1 MDTMVEDTRLPA
13 DIDAQPVVRAA
24 AALRPV
30 LRTYHEQIEREQ
42 RLPPALVE
50 QLHAAGFYRMVIP
63 RALGGL
69 QVDPLTY
76 LRVVELLAEGAGSV
90 GWNLANNSI
99 GQLVTLGLP
108 DEGVHEIY
116 PAGHDT
122 VIAGTAVQGG
132 GQAVPVEG
140 GYRVNGRWTFGS
152 GCQESSWMLGS
163 FQILDG
169 GEPRRRP
176 DGGSLYWRGVFPRA
190 EAEIVPGSWDVA
202 GLRGTGSF
210 DWTVKDVFLPERR
223 TCPHVGVPLDN
234 QWSRWPGIT
243 YALPSQA
250 WVGPHHSSVITGIAR
265 AGIDALIA
273 LAVEKTPRGRTGML
287 CENPQ
292 VQDAVGRADA
302 ILNAGRVY
310 RSAMIAELWNTI
322 AAGGRDHAGA
332 AGALPAGLDLRR
344 RQRARGD
351 GPGVPARR
359 QHVVQAREPAG
370 GVLARSARGGADGHG
385 RRRSGTRSA
394 GGRCWG
400 WIRGRGCGRRRATG
414 YVPRSA
420 LYMRART
427 HRSGAADRKM
437 SREGSAAGDSRAA
450 RRSNP
455 VSNVPVRSRRA
466 PAAARRRSGAACTVS
481 DRRHASVSAGTTS
494 IADPSRLGG
503 SLDRRIAKGGNAMQ
517 IVDAQIHLWGTG
529 LPSNLSHRQVT
540 HFTPEE
546 AIALMDEGGVDA
558 AVIHPPGWDP
568 NSTDM
573 AFEAVQDY
581 PGRFA
586 IMGAVPLD
594 QPESRARIAGW
605 REQPGMLGLRYGV
618 PAAIRRGSGCTTA
631 RSTGSGR
638 RPKRPAFRSPCWR
651 RIR

>member
-13 DIDAQPVVRAA
+13 DIDAQPVVQAA
-24 AALRPV
+24 AALKPV
-30 LRTYHEQIEREQ
+30 LRRYQAEIERDQ
-42 RLPPALVE
+42 RLPSALVE

-63 RALGGL
+63 RSLGGL

-108 DEGVHEIY
+108 DEGVHEIHGQGT
-116 PAGHDT
+116 PS

-132 GQAVPVEG
+132 GQAVPVAG
-140 GYRVNGRWTFGS
+140 GYRVSGHWTFGS

-273 LAVEKTPRGRTGML
+273 LAVEKTPRGRTFRL
-287 CENPQ
+287 CDNPQ

-310 RSAMIAELWNTI
+310 RGAMIAELWNTI
-322 AAGGRDHAGA
+322 AAGGETT
-332 AGALPAGLDLRR
+332 LE
-344 RQRARGD
+344 QRARCRLASTYAAD
-351 GPGVPARR
+351 SAREAMDLVYR
-359 QHVVQAREPAG
+359 HGGSTSFKRESRLAECWRDLHVVGQTVTVAPEWYPI
-370 GVLARSARGGADGHG
+370 
-385 RRRSGTRSA
+385 
-394 GGRCWG
+394 GGRVYLG
-400 WIRGRGCGRRRATG
+400 MDPG
-414 YVPRSA
+414 PR
-420 LYMRART
+420 
-427 HRSGAADRKM
+427 
-437 SREGSAAGDSRAA
+437 
-450 RRSNP
+450 
-455 VSNVPVRSRRA
+455 
-466 PAAARRRSGAACTVS
+466 
-481 DRRHASVSAGTTS
+481 
-494 IADPSRLGG
+494 
-503 SLDRRIAKGGNAMQ
+503 
-517 IVDAQIHLWGTG
+517 
-529 LPSNLSHRQVT
+529 
-540 HFTPEE
+540 
-546 AIALMDEGGVDA
+546 
-558 AVIHPPGWDP
+558 
-568 NSTDM
+568 
-573 AFEAVQDY
+573 
-581 PGRFA
+581 
-586 IMGAVPLD
+586 
-594 QPESRARIAGW
+594 
-605 REQPGMLGLRYGV
+605 LR
-618 PAAIRRGSGCTTA
+618 
-631 RSTGSGR
+631 
-638 RPKRPAFRSPCWR
+638 
-651 RIR
+651 